1 MSDFRSDSIRWFT
14 EVSYGLTHSSVQC
27 YILEFENCTENDIRI
42 QLVGDLEMA
51 IIARETQLRGKPM
64 ALEFYDHFLSSRGST
79 KYVDINKL
87 LSDNDY
93 IKSQVNYRI
102 RQRLNDGLVDGSN
115 DMDVD
120 LLQAWYTNEDWWFA
134 LGAIELQ
141 WRKIDNNTVELSFEN
156 IYRWHPEANRPTQ
169 TLHIALDRLTQYGL
183 ARNFLMVG
191 RPTIYVIPSNPPPPL
206 RLNGG
211 RPEGNR

>member
-14 EVSYGLTHSSVQC
+14 EVSYGLTHSNVQC
-27 YILEFENCTENDIRI
+27 YILEFENCTENDIRV

-51 IIARETQLRGKPM
+51 IIARETQLRGKTM
-64 ALEFYDHFLSSRGST
+64 ALEFYDHFLSARGTT

-102 RQRLNDGLVDGSN
+102 RQRLNDGLLDGSN

-156 IYRWHPEANRPTQ
+156 IYRWHPGANRPTQ
-169 TLHIALDRLTQYGL
+169 TLHIALDRLTQHGL
-183 ARNFLMVG
+183 AQNFLMIG
-191 RPTIYVIPSNPPPPL
+191 RPTIYVVPANPPQPA